1 MKFAFIFGTNIFL
14 STENTVSY
22 ADADTRIPFLKI
34 LSYRKL
40 NNNNNSDNHL
50 VIDLNIATS
59 SDEAIVWHGDQFE
72 GNSPVQINTGDDS
85 VRLFRDGHEE
95 PVFFIRQLTDDD
107 ISGLSSHIV
116 NEVEA
121 QQPLGVFKIQGD
133 FRVGGHRIIIDNE
146 KLFVNGDDFANGVTN
161 SKQDASLTPY
171 GVLS

>member
-34 LSYRKL
+34 LSYRKSD
-40 NNNNNSDNHL
+40 NNSDKHL
-50 VIDLNIATS
+50 AIDLDIATS
-59 SDEAIVWHGDQFE
+59 HDEAIVWRGSQFE
-72 GNSPVQINTGDDS
+72 GTSPVQVSAGDDS
-85 VRLFRDGHEE
+85 VKLFRDGHEE
-95 PVFFIRQLTDDD
+95 PVFYIRQLTDDD

-116 NEVEA
+116 NEVAA
-121 QQPLGVFKIQGD
+121 QQPLAVFKISGD

-161 SKQDASLTPY
+161 SKQDAALTPY

>member
-34 LSYRKL
+34 LSYRKSS
-40 NNNNNSDNHL
+40 NNNSDKHL
-50 VIDLNIATS
+50 AIDLDIATS
-59 SDEAIVWHGDQFE
+59 HDEAIVWRGSQFE
-72 GNSPVQINTGDDS
+72 GNSPVQVSTTDDS
-85 VRLFRDGHEE
+85 VKLFREGHEE
-95 PVFFIRQLTDDD
+95 PVFFIRQLTEDD

-121 QQPLGVFKIQGD
+121 QQPLAVFKISGD

-161 SKQDASLTPY
+161 SKQDAALTPY